1 MNAPRKTAII
11 VGILFIVAT
20 VASSLGIVLLGSIL
34 DGPDYLVNTS
44 ANENQVLI
52 GVLLWLVDCAAV
64 IAIPVMLFPIFK
76 KHSKT
81 LALGYL
87 SSRIIE
93 SVIFIV
99 RVVFILLLISLS
111 QEYVKSGGPA
121 AYPFQTLG
129 VLLLA
134 ARDWTLWLG
143 AGIVFSLTAVI
154 LNYLLYRTK
163 LIPRFMSV
171 WGFIGA
177 ILFFVASVV
186 KPFGFN
192 LEILFVPIAVQEM
205 VFAVWLIV
213 KGFNPSAIKA

>member
-1 MNAPRKTAII
+1 
-11 VGILFIVAT
+11 VGILFIAAT

-34 DGPDYLVNTS
+34 DTPDYLVNTA
-44 ANENQVLI
+44 ANESQVLI

-64 IAIPVMLFPIFK
+64 VAIPVLLFPILK

-81 LALGYL
+81 LAFGYL

-163 LIPRFMSV
+163 LIPRFISV

-177 ILFFVASVV
+177 ILFFVASAV

-205 VFAVWLIV
+205 AFAVWLIV